1 MIHMKKEGEWLV
13 GHLAEDAVSVGALL
27 REQWRLP
34 RKQVHLL
41 FQHKEVLLD
50 GAPVAQH
57 AKAEAG
63 QEIRLR
69 LCPPEPLGLEP
80 VDEPVDIL
88 YEDDHLL
95 VANKPAGLLLHPTEP
110 RHTKTLDHL
119 IAGHFARTGVAA
131 KVRHVHRLDQDTSG
145 VVLYAKHALASAL
158 LDERL
163 RERNISRAY
172 IAFVHGAVKQDSGT
186 ITQPIGKDRFH
197 PNRRRVSP
205 NGDPAVTHYRVV
217 ERFAQAAKL
226 ECRLETGRTHQ
237 IRVHLSHLGHP
248 LIGDTLYGGKA
259 GMIGR
264 QALHAAVL
272 RFSHPFGEET
282 MEVRSP
288 LQDDLRRLEQALRQA
303 PMRR

>member
-1 MIHMKKEGEWLV
+1 MIHMKKDGEWLV
-13 GHLAEDAVSVGALL
+13 GHLVEDAASVGALL

-50 GAPVAQH
+50 GTPAAQLAE
-57 AKAEAG
+57 AKAG

-69 LCPPEPLGLEP
+69 LCRPEPLGLAPLNEP
-80 VDEPVDIL
+80 ADIL

-95 VANKPAGLLLHPTEP
+95 VANKPPGLLLHPTEP
-110 RHTKTLDHL
+110 RHTRTLDHL

-163 RERNISRAY
+163 RERNISRTY
-172 IAFVHGAVKQDSGT
+172 IAFVHGMVKQDSGT
-186 ITQPIGKDRFH
+186 ISQPIGKDRHH
-197 PNRRRVSP
+197 PNRRRVSS

-217 ERFAQAAKL
+217 ERYAQASKL

-248 LIGDTLYGGKA
+248 LLGDTLYGGKG
-259 GMIGR
+259 GMISR

-272 RFSHPFGEET
+272 RFSHPFGERP

-288 LQDDLRRLEQALRQA
+288 LPDDLLRLEQTLRQA